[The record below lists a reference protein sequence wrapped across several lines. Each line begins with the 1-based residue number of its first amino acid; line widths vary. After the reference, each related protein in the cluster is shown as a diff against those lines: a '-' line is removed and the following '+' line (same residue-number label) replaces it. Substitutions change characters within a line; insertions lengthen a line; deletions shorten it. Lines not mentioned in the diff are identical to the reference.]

1 MTLPPPLRNFSEN
14 SSVLEEVGIP
24 KPPRFSIQ
32 FQNHFKGRL
41 LHPSK
46 QTPTQTERANEKR
59 GDQLNWLDNNSLW
72 TDFNL
77 ALLLDITATLLT
89 WFLCSYINVT
99 TWGWTFVFWNVCW
112 VELRFLSPVIHPPN
126 LNACLTPKDTFIC
139 NLSKQSVPKT
149 QNIYMGCKEWVWWVT
164 GVTGHSGGLSY
175 NCHKMCR
182 SFVVLENL
190 LSSLFLGFCGSPC

>member
-1 MTLPPPLRNFSEN
+1 MYKKKEINTD
-14 SSVLEEVGIP
+14 
-24 KPPRFSIQ
+24 PRFSIQ

-139 NLSKQSVPKT
+139 NLSKLKLKTKCSKKPKYISGM
-149 QNIYMGCKEWVWWVT
+149 QGVGVMGNWT
-164 GVTGHSGGLSY
+164 L
-175 NCHKMCR
+175 R
-182 SFVVLENL
+182 RIIIQL
-190 LSSLFLGFCGSPC
+190 P